1 MQYTRGSCNLCA
13 EDHDEDEED
22 EGEDVEEED
31 TDEDEE
37 LGNIS
42 AADLRALAAYGR
54 KHGLP
59 DAMDDEDEVICSG
72 VLPSVTSTACSG
84 LHPLHA
90 HTYTSPSHS
99 CTATSRLCCACKCLL
114 LACLL

>member
-1 MQYTRGSCNLCA
+1 MSYCMPYANGTWGIVCA
-13 EDHDEDEED
+13 EDFGQDEEDED
-22 EGEDVEEED
+22 EGEDEED

-59 DAMDDEDEVICSG
+59 AAMDDEDEVICSLG
-72 VLPSVTSTACSG
+72 LPVVTSTACCG
-84 LHPLHA
+84 LHALDCA
-90 HTYTSPSHS
+90 H
-99 CTATSRLCCACKCLL
+99 KED
-114 LACLL
+114 